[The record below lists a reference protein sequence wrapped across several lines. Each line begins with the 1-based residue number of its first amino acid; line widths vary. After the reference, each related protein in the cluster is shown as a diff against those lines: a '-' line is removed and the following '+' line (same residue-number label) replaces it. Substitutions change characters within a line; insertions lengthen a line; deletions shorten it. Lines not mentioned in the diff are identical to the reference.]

1 MSRPS
6 KWLWGSQIAAFCM
19 LVIWASVDP
28 LFGSLVQSESFSI
41 QWMQA
46 NPVRSVGIGLIAI
59 LAVGSLLGWLFQF
72 FARSSPTVQ
81 HRSLAQLLAVV
92 TLAGFWFALATHVDS
107 IAWQGKRARFAL
119 RVEGLEH
126 IVAPLREEW
135 PQHDGELPAIGP
147 FMAYPFGRPTTLVLL
162 QAPSV
167 SEQAVY
173 VSAIEL
179 QNGAIKLQLTGT
191 DGGDWAEWHPPQ
203 SQPSSFVGG
212 LSDPHKLEY
221 ATSIGRG
228 WYLVRYQ
235 S

>member
-1 MSRPS
+1 
-6 KWLWGSQIAAFCM
+6 M
-19 LVIWASVDP
+19 LAIWAAADP
-28 LFGSLVQSESFSI
+28 SFADLAKGGFLSRE
-41 QWMQA
+41 WMSA
-46 NPVRSVGIGLIAI
+46 NPVRSVGIGLTAI
-59 LAVGSLLGWLFQF
+59 LAVGSLLGLLVQF
-72 FARSSPTVQ
+72 FARSSPTTQ

-92 TLAGFWFALATHVDS
+92 TLAGFWFAFATHVDS

-119 RVEGLEH
+119 RVEGLER

-135 PQHDGELPAIGP
+135 PERDGELPAIGP

-167 SEQAVY
+167 AQQSVY

-179 QNGAIKLQLTGT
+179 QDGAIKLQLTGT
-191 DGGDWAEWHPPQ
+191 DGGDWAEWHPPK
-203 SQPSSFVGG
+203 SRPSSFVGG
-212 LSDPHKLEY
+212 LSDPHEMET
-221 ATSIGRG
+221 ATPIGRG